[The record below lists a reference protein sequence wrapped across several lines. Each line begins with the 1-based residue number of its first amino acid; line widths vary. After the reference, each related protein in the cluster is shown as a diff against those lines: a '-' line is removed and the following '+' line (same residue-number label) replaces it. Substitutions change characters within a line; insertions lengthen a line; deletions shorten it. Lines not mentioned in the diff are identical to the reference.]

1 MAFWWVIMLLSS
13 QVILEDHTVDA
24 TFDFSFRWLRDESTI
39 STENWNATS
48 AAVTTGTTA
57 SRTTP
62 PDVVTIEAALL
73 GRSTQIP
80 VDAVST
86 AAPTST
92 TWTTETTDYS
102 TTATTEATV
111 PGATPVSLDDLA
123 LQIAN
128 VPDPILHVVEDRH
141 GSPSFVIISGR
152 HGSGGAATDATT
164 TPTTTLS
171 TDASTTPATTTLT
184 TETTTSP
191 ATTTPAAE
199 ARNTP
204 PPSTTVFGSTL
215 PAAPNTTS
223 PYLVLLRYLRPLIF
237 GRFGGAQSTTSG
249 TEATPAV
256 TPALS
261 TIPPNSNPATT
272 ESTLP
277 TTVAAATSTTT
288 VPSSTTQSTTTRTT
302 KVLDEDL
309 ASYPAEFR
317 VTELPGPF
325 TTKDPL
331 GNANATFT
339 RTLPTTRQHTARGA
353 AFDTTATRTPPPPNS
368 FVSTTVAP
376 GTTPART
383 TVALASDSVKARAS
397 IFSTSPVL
405 GEPTTPVPSVTS
417 DVTDADAPTTRSF
430 ATPATGT
437 TVTGEDLSTPEGA
450 TTEVPTSARTGAPGQ
465 LGSLVSRLTDE
476 SATMGGL
483 DGVTFAPW
491 PRTTALKATGG
502 GDDEPKYRY
511 FYDPMQ
517 VMQIL

>member
-13 QVILEDHTVDA
+13 QVILMDHTVDA
-24 TFDFSFRWLRDESTI
+24 TFDFSFRWLRDGSTV
-39 STENWNATS
+39 STEDLNATA

-62 PDVVTIEAALL
+62 PRPRHYRGCVAREEYANSRRRGLHGCPNFNLPGQLKV
-73 GRSTQIP
+73 
-80 VDAVST
+80 
-86 AAPTST
+86 PT
-92 TWTTETTDYS
+92 YS

-164 TPTTTLS
+164 TPTTTPS

-184 TETTTSP
+184 TETTTSLT
-191 ATTTPAAE
+191 TTTPAAE

-215 PAAPNTTS
+215 PAAPQHHFSVPGPAALPPAVNLW
-223 PYLVLLRYLRPLIF
+223 PLWRRPIDNQRNRGRPQLLLRPFLPFLPVPAIRPIQIQPPRKVHFPPRSQLLQVLPWYLP
-237 GRFGGAQSTTSG
+237 AQPSQ
-249 TEATPAV
+249 
-256 TPALS
+256 
-261 TIPPNSNPATT
+261 PPRGP
-272 ESTLP
+272 
-277 TTVAAATSTTT
+277 
-288 VPSSTTQSTTTRTT
+288 QM
-302 KVLDEDL
+302 VLDEDL

-331 GNANATFT
+331 GNANATF
-339 RTLPTTRQHTARGA
+339 H
-353 AFDTTATRTPPPPNS
+353 PNS
-368 FVSTTVAP
+368 PHYASTLHPRCCFRHDRNTDPNATEFLRLHHRCSRDNP
-376 GTTPART
+376 GPHHRRTCERLPQGTSVYFIDHARP
-383 TVALASDSVKARAS
+383 
-397 IFSTSPVL
+397 F
-405 GEPTTPVPSVTS
+405 GYQ
-417 DVTDADAPTTRSF
+417 RS
-430 ATPATGT
+430 ATA
-437 TVTGEDLSTPEGA
+437 
-450 TTEVPTSARTGAPGQ
+450 EVPTSAQTGAPGQ

-491 PRTTALKATGG
+491 PRTTAPKATGG

>member
-1 MAFWWVIMLLSS
+1 MLLSS
-13 QVILEDHTVDA
+13 QVILMDHTVDA
-24 TFDFSFRWLRDESTI
+24 TFDFSFRWLRDGSTV
-39 STENWNATS
+39 STENWNATA

-57 SRTTP
+57 FRTTP
-62 PDVVTIEAALL
+62 PDGVTTEDALL
-73 GRSTQIP
+73 GRSTKIP
-80 VDAVST
+80 VDDAVST
-86 AAPTST
+86 AAPTLT
-92 TWTTETTDYS
+92 TWTTESTDYS

-152 HGSGGAATDATT
+152 HGPGEAATDATT
-164 TPTTTLS
+164 TPTTTPS
-171 TDASTTPATTTLT
+171 TDASTTPATTTPS
-184 TETTTSP
+184 TETTASP

-237 GRFGGAQSTTSG
+237 GRFGGTQSTTSG
-249 TEATPAV
+249 TEATTAV
-256 TPALS
+256 TPAIS
-261 TIPPNSNPATT
+261 TVPPNSNPATT

-277 TTVAAATSTTT
+277 TTVAAATSTTM
-288 VPSSTTQSTTTRTT
+288 VPTSTTQSTTTRTT

-331 GNANATFT
+331 GNANATST
-339 RTLPTTRQHTARGA
+339 RTLPTTRQHSTRGA
-353 AFDTTATRTPPPPNS
+353 AFDTTATQTPTPPNS

-397 IFSTSPVL
+397 ISSTTPVPS
-405 GEPTTPVPSVTS
+405 EPTTPVPSVAS
-417 DVTDADAPTTRSF
+417 EVTDADAPTTRSF
-430 ATPATGT
+430 ATPAT
-437 TVTGEDLSTPEGA
+437 VTGEDLATPEGA
-450 TTEVPTSARTGAPGQ
+450 TTQVPTSAQTGAPGQ
-465 LGSLVSRLTDE
+465 LGSLVSRPADE

-491 PRTTALKATGG
+491 PRTTAPKATGG

>member
-1 MAFWWVIMLLSS
+1 MAFWWAIILLSS
-13 QVILEDHTVDA
+13 QVILMDHTVDA
-24 TFDFSFRWLRDESTI
+24 TFDFSFRWLRDGSTV
-39 STENWNATS
+39 STEDLNATA

-62 PDVVTIEAALL
+62 PDLVTTEDALL

-92 TWTTETTDYS
+92 TWTTESTDHS

-152 HGSGGAATDATT
+152 HGSSGAATDATT
-164 TPTTTLS
+164 TPTTTPS

-184 TETTTSP
+184 TETTTSLT
-191 ATTTPAAE
+191 TTTPAAE

-249 TEATPAV
+249 TESTTAV
-256 TPALS
+256 TPAVS
-261 TIPPNSNPATT
+261 TIPPSPRDPPNSNPATT

-277 TTVAAATSTTT
+277 TTVAAATSTTM
-288 VPSSTTQSTTTRTT
+288 VPTSTTQPTTTRTT
-302 KVLDEDL
+302 NVLDEDL

-331 GNANATFT
+331 GNANATST
-339 RTLPTTRQHTARGA
+339 RTLPTTRQHSTRGA
-353 AFDTTATRTPPPPNS
+353 AFDTTATQTPTPPNS

-383 TVALASDSVKARAS
+383 TVALASDSLKGRAS
-397 IFSTSPVL
+397 ISS
-405 GEPTTPVPSVTS
+405 TTPVPSVTS
-417 DVTDADAPTTRSF
+417 EVTDADAPTTRSF

-437 TVTGEDLSTPEGA
+437 TVTGEDLATPEGA
-450 TTEVPTSARTGAPGQ
+450 TAEVPTSAQTGAPGQ

-476 SATMGGL
+476 SATMGSL

-491 PRTTALKATGG
+491 PRTTAPKATGG